1 MRYNARMKRY
11 LSFMVMIF
19 VLSGC
24 GSGLSSDQKAL
35 LSDIAQDIESI
46 RSDFA
51 EIENFRA
58 DMALAGDRNFFSYLR
73 KENKEALIM
82 NSSVYWF
89 KVSLTNKAV
98 DMMDS
103 PQPVLSVEFPETK
116 KHLHLRVR
124 GRDQKLTTTLAQIV
138 LRNGEAAGGIQRL
151 YKPENA
157 VEQLSRARKGRLR

>member
-1 MRYNARMKRY
+1 MKRY
-11 LSFMVMIF
+11 LSFIVMIF

-24 GSGLSSDQKAL
+24 GSGLNSDQKAL
-35 LSDIAQDIESI
+35 LTDIAQDIEGI
-46 RSDFA
+46 RADYV
-51 EIENFRA
+51 ELENFQA
-58 DMALAGDRNFFSYLR
+58 DMALAGDRNFFSYLH

-89 KVSLTNKAV
+89 KVSLSSKAV

-103 PQPVLSVEFPETK
+103 PQPVLSIELPSMK

-124 GRDQKLTTTLAQIV
+124 GRDQKLTGVLSGIV
-138 LRNGEAAGGIQRL
+138 LRNGEAAGGIQRV
-151 YKPENA
+151 YQPENA